1 MTVEIIDYIKEAI
14 KFRLIKAS
22 GSDEEIDFPVFDFA
36 ADESEFSKFVTENNF
51 QIFEILI
58 LLLSILPHVA
68 PGFLTSI
75 LSEYFPDGSEFPEF
89 GGISRNLFH

>member
-58 LLLSILPHVA
+58 LLLSILPHV
-68 PGFLTSI
+68 PTLLPMTE
-75 LSEYFPDGSEFPEF
+75 SETIKPPKCESGEAFPSADDD
-89 GGISRNLFH
+89 R